1 MDSLLTQQQAKSLEE
16 ADFAYIFGDIHKFK
30 TKPRLH
36 QCASILWAM
45 DRDCGLFLHDI
56 GTGKTLSALY
66 TIQVW
71 KCRKVLVICPNSVR
85 NTWME
90 QITEHTD
97 ESFTVLEGEAKARCA
112 LMEESRARYHIVNYE
127 GLKCLFA
134 KKVPVLKKDNKP
146 SSKYVPDHEKIL
158 KMEYDCVVWDEAH
171 HVGSSQT
178 LQTDISYHLAR
189 FARKRLMLTGTPI
202 SRDIRDFFQEF
213 KILDDG
219 VCLGGSEFEFLH
231 AYMTRVEIKTRTHKF
246 FEWFPKKD
254 AAKLVIEKIAPSTIR
269 YDIAECCD
277 LPELIMETRH
287 VTMTAEQRDLL
298 KAVVDKLK
306 IEIASGKLNV
316 KNILNFENIGNETI
330 KLAQIGSGIV
340 IEPEKTHVLDSNPK
354 LDELI
359 DIIESEVAGKVVV
372 FHNFVEVGRQIEE
385 RLRKLKIKFRSIRG
399 EIKDKMKQIDDFRKN
414 PDIKVMVAHPLS
426 GGEGLN
432 FQCANVAIFVDW
444 IGMGSIMRDQ
454 CIGRIHRM
462 GQKQPCVVIDL
473 LLADPGTGR
482 ETVDQRIHSSVST
495 KCDISKAMLEWIR
508 DY

>member
-1 MDSLLTQQQAKSLEE
+1 MNELLTQQQVKSLED
-16 ADFAYIFGDIHKFK
+16 ADFAYIFGDAYNFK

-36 QCASILWAM
+36 QYATILWAM
-45 DRDCGLFLHDI
+45 DRECGLLLHDI

-85 NTWME
+85 NTWMD
-90 QITEHTD
+90 QINEHTN
-97 ESFTVLEGEAKARCA
+97 EKFTVLEGESKHRCM
-112 LMEESRARYHIVNYE
+112 LMEESQARYHIVNYE

-134 KKVPVLKKDNKP
+134 KKVPVQKKGKKP

-178 LQTDISYHLAR
+178 LQTDVSYHLAR

-202 SRDIRDFFQEF
+202 SRDIRNFFQEF

-219 VCLGGSEFEFLH
+219 KCLGGSEFEFLH
-231 AYMTRVEIKTRTHKF
+231 TYMNRVEIKTRAHRF
-246 FEWFPKKD
+246 FDWFPKKD
-254 AAKLVIEKIAPSTIR
+254 ASKMVIEKITPNTIR
-269 YDIAECCD
+269 YDISECCD

-287 VTMTAEQRDLL
+287 VTMTAEQSNLL
-298 KAVVDKLK
+298 KAVVAKLK
-306 IEIASGKLNV
+306 IDIAFGKLTV
-316 KNILNFENIGNETI
+316 KNVLNFENVGNETI

-340 IEPEKTHVLDSNPK
+340 IEPGKVHVLSSNPK

-385 RLRKLKIKFRSIRG
+385 RLRKHNIKFRSIRG

-414 PDIKVMVAHPLS
+414 PDVKVMVAHPMS

-444 IGMGSIMRDQ
+444 IGMGSIQRDQ

-473 LLADPGTGR
+473 LLADPDTSK
-482 ETVDQRIHSSVST
+482 ETVDQRIHASVST